1 MSLVQEL
8 IKELLPDNQIKVGVY
23 GGGFKPPTKGHFEV
37 VKTALEQNKDIDILY
52 IFVGK
57 GERDGVTQDD
67 AMNVWGI
74 YKNYLPSN
82 VKIVKAT
89 KTKLAY
95 WFSIIGENWYKKLYI
110 NSPTKPEFPLSINQN
125 ELLNVICKNVHPN
138 TKYKER

>member
-23 GGGFKPPTKGHFEV
+23 GGSFKPPTKGHFEV

-74 YKNYLPSN
+74 YKNYLPNN
-82 VKIVKAT
+82 VKIIKAT
-89 KTKLAY
+89 KPPIQEIYNFAK
-95 WFSIIGENWYKKLYI
+95 EN
-110 NSPTKPEFPLSINQN
+110 PE
-125 ELLNVICKNVHPN
+125 K
-138 TKYKER
+138 